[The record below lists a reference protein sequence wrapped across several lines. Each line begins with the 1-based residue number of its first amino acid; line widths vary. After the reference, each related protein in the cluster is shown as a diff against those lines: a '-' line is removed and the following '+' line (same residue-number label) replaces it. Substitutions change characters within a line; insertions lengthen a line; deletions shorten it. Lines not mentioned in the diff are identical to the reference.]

1 MPRGEAPDL
10 GAGWVDRIEWLD
22 REGDGAR
29 YMRAGGSRPPKR
41 KTDSEFAAVMRR
53 GSARSHA
60 ARRITRALD
69 GALPEG
75 GDD

>member
-1 MPRGEAPDL
+1 MSRGEGPDL
-10 GAGWVDRIEWLD
+10 GAGWVDRIEWIEGD
-22 REGDGAR
+22 GDGAR
-29 YMRAGGSRPPKR
+29 RMRSGGSRPPKR

-60 ARRITRALD
+60 ARRIARALD

-75 GDD
+75 ADE